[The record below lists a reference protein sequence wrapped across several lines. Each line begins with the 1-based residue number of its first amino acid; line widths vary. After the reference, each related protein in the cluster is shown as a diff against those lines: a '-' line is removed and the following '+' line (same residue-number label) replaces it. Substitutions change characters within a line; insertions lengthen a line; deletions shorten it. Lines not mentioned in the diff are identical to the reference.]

1 LSDLAEAAPSSGAA
15 QTWWLF
21 GLTLVGVS
29 SMMGS
34 VNYMT
39 TIINMRAPGMT
50 LFRMPL
56 TIWSMFI
63 TAILQAFALPVLTAA
78 GFMLVFDRLSNSA
91 DGHTPCSSFLP
102 ESS

>member
-1 LSDLAEAAPSSGAA
+1 RGPAVSWASYPVLSDIASAAPGSGAA

-56 TIWSMFI
+56 TI
-63 TAILQAFALPVLTAA
+63 
-78 GFMLVFDRLSNSA
+78 
-91 DGHTPCSSFLP
+91 
-102 ESS
+102 